1 VNGWL
6 YEAMGT
12 RRDAGEHID
21 IRLVMTVPGNRDLGG
36 VIVGQYR
43 ARLGAEELPR
53 LEARPRRMT
62 DEELDSVI
70 GVLRQTEAD
79 EAIAPD
85 RLEGPP
91 LICTGKG
98 CCRRGYP
105 LPPYP
110 STALA
115 H

>member
-1 VNGWL
+1 
-6 YEAMGT
+6 MGT

-36 VIVGQYR
+36 VTVGQYR

-62 DEELDSVI
+62 DEELDGVI
-70 GVLRQTEAD
+70 GVLRQMEAD

-85 RLEGPP
+85 QLEWAAANMHREGM
-91 LICTGKG
+91 LQA
-98 CCRRGYP
+98 R
-105 LPPYP
+105 LPP
-110 STALA
+110 SAASLDGTRSLVA
-115 H
+115 